1 MTIFDAYEEFMN
13 IKLSHCVDKTLIVYR
28 DHLQIFL
35 DYVSSVC
42 QTSPEDTDL
51 SVIDSAFIRN
61 YILSLRNRKCFENH
75 PYIPDSQKTIANTT
89 IRSYCRPLKAFLR
102 YCIREDYLPD
112 VLKNVR
118 FPSSDPALKHPLYQ
132 EEVRRIDGCFDLDD
146 LLGLRNYCIFHL
158 MLDCGLRSGEVIRL
172 KNSQIFYRKQLLYIH
187 KSKYNK
193 SRHVP
198 LPDPLAGMLQSYFQ
212 KAGSDFF
219 RNRNGNPVTP
229 NTVKMFFQGLKENS
243 GVIRVYPHLLRHT
256 FGTSFIVGGGDIE
269 VLRILMGHSDYV
281 TTKMYIT
288 MAAEM
293 KVLHADIYRLDPLF
307 FQRGY

>member
-1 MTIFDAYEEFMN
+1 MRL
-13 IKLSHCVDKTLIVYR
+13 KSSHCVEKTLTVYR

-35 DYVSSVC
+35 DYVQDVC
-42 QTSPEDTDL
+42 ELSPGETEL
-51 SVIDSAFIRN
+51 SVVDSAFIRE
-61 YILSLRNRKCFENH
+61 YMLFLRKRKCFENH

-102 YCIREDYLPD
+102 YCIREEYLPD

-118 FPSSDPALKHPLYQ
+118 FPSSDPSLKLPLYQ
-132 EEVRRIDGCFDLDD
+132 EEAEQIDGCFDLED
-146 LLGLRNYCIFHL
+146 LLGIRNYCMFHL

-172 KNSQIFYRKQLLYIH
+172 EESQIFYEKKLLYVH

-198 LPDPLAGMLQSYFQ
+198 LPDFLADRLRQYYRQGRC
-212 KAGSDFF
+212 GSF
-219 RNRNGNPVTP
+219 RNRNGSPVTS
-229 NTVKMFFQGLKENS
+229 NTVKMFFQVLKENS
-243 GVIRVYPHLLRHT
+243 GVLRVYPHLLRHT

-288 MAAEM
+288 LAAEM
-293 KVLHADIYRLDPLF
+293 KILHADIYHLDPMF
-307 FQRGY
+307 FKRGY

>member
-1 MTIFDAYEEFMN
+1 MTIYKAYEEFMQL
-13 IKLSHCVDKTLIVYR
+13 KSSHCVDKTLTVYR

-35 DYVSSVC
+35 DYAENVRKLPLEETEL
-42 QTSPEDTDL
+42 Q
-51 SVIDSAFIRN
+51 VIDSAFIRE
-61 YILSLRNRKCFENH
+61 YVRFLRSRKCFENH
-75 PYIPDSQKTIANTT
+75 PYIPDGQKTIANTT

-118 FPSSDPALKHPLYQ
+118 FPSPDPSLKLPLYQ
-132 EEVRRIDGCFDLDD
+132 EEVEQIDGCFDLEE
-146 LLGLRNYCIFHL
+146 LLGLRNYCMFHL

-172 KNSQIFYRKQLLYIH
+172 RESQIFYEKKLLYIY

-198 LPDPLAGMLQSYFQ
+198 LPDPLADMLVRYYRKSKGEYFQ
-212 KAGSDFF
+212 
-219 RNRNGNPVTP
+219 NRNGSPVTP
-229 NTVKMFFQGLKENS
+229 NTVKMFFQGLKESS
-243 GVIRVYPHLLRHT
+243 GVMRVYPHLLRHT

-288 MAAEM
+288 LAAEM
-293 KVLHADIYRLDPLF
+293 KVLHADIYHLDPMF
-307 FQRGY
+307 FERGY